1 MRSARIRP
9 AHGPGPAVAGLA
21 GRAAMTAEEIEYTEQ
36 GGTEPPSPCCGT
48 WPPPWT
54 PIPPDPGHDLGPV
67 WFETHAA

>member
-1 MRSARIRP
+1 
-9 AHGPGPAVAGLA
+9 
-21 GRAAMTAEEIEYTEQ
+21 MTAEEIEYTEQ